1 MDKYIRVKNCN
12 CISDATIEIVEKSL
26 NIKYGSNGT
35 GKSTISKAIEA
46 FVTNDQESDV
56 YIERFIGYQKGM
68 QVLGLQS
75 YDSALFDS
83 KQASTLEAFVKTVQK
98 KKITPHIIIGDVV

>member
-46 FVTNDQESDV
+46 FVTNDQE
-56 YIERFIGYQKGM
+56 K
-68 QVLGLQS
+68 
-75 YDSALFDS
+75 
-83 KQASTLEAFVKTVQK
+83 KTLNHMAQMTIVNQLL
-98 KKITPHIIIGDVV
+98 IILTSMW